1 MRTPPT
7 SSASVIGSW
16 PSRGLPTVSTT
27 PAQRVEPSARST
39 AAIEVD
45 PMTSRSTTAE
55 MPSASATQRPRLP
68 RRSPVSSQPAP
79 TTAAT
84 RMRLAP
90 SGRLA
95 VSAPVAAPAASHP
108 LRGTAVFLADRHE
121 VFELL
126 EGGGTHDLPRTE
138 VLDGTER

>member
-45 PMTSRSTTAE
+45 PMTSRSTTA
-55 MPSASATQRPRLP
+55 
-68 RRSPVSSQPAP
+68 
-79 TTAAT
+79 AT

-121 VFELL
+121 VLELL
-126 EGGGTHDLPRTE
+126 EGG
-138 VLDGTER
+138 